1 MNIFS
6 TISLFAAVIYMY
18 IGIYVLQANFR
29 STLNR
34 FFLLLCFSFSIWSF
48 AYSFFIIAPD
58 KTAAWTW
65 YRIASI
71 GWITTPAGLLL
82 FSLQLVERG
91 RLLKK
96 PWFYPAILLP
106 CAALLIRSLTGS
118 FLTRDFYLSRYGWK
132 EILVVDEWTLAY
144 DIIYLLYVGVSF
156 FLIYRWGR
164 LSNHPIK
171 WRQANLIVWPG
182 IITAVLASTADQ
194 ILPYFPFY
202 QIPGMAQFILLI
214 WIFAIWYAIA
224 KFKLMTISIVT
235 AAGEI
240 MTAMFEGVILLDGES
255 RIHSVNRAAAQIL
268 GWSEKNLKS
277 KPITEILSRSPF
289 LDKTQ
294 IQQLLKDGPVRN
306 FEFPQQSVS
315 GKISTISL
323 SASQVRD
330 QYGQPIGA
338 VLIIRDISGV
348 KHAEE
353 ELRFMATHDPLTKI
367 PNRLLFNDRVNQAL
381 SRARRYGHSVAMC
394 LIDMDHFKEIN
405 DTFGHDIGDG
415 VLQGTAQA
423 VKKCIR
429 ESDTVARLGG
439 DEFALVLTDLKDS
452 GEAVIVADRLLKSL
466 SKPIAVGTHQIRTT
480 FSIGIGIY
488 PAAGNNLEELM
499 KNADQALYYAKAQ
512 GRNNYQVYVPLLGK
526 SDGEQ
531 SPFEEDI
538 RQAVKQNAFEL
549 HYQPIYDLKTRH
561 LSGIEALLRWRH
573 PKLGLIPPMDFIPLA
588 ERMGLMTAIGEWV
601 LRKACRQ
608 IKIWQDRGL
617 AGIPVAVNISVEQ
630 FDPSKLVA
638 LIKDNLEETG
648 LRPDLVAIEITE
660 STAIRD
666 INKSIDTINRLRNL
680 GVCIIVD
687 DFGAG
692 YSSLSW
698 LKDLQVNAIK
708 IDNFFIQNI
717 ADDYHYAA
725 IVKAIIAFAHG
736 LNIQVIAEGVETQ
749 TQLDFLSAEK
759 LGNEITHQCD
769 QAQGYIFSQPVSA
782 DEIEKLFIAP
792 KSE

>member
-1 MNIFS
+1 MEKERSAAKLDRLTGVLNAFAFGQATE
-6 TISLFAAVIYMY
+6 TIL
-18 IGIYVLQANFR
+18 R
-29 STLNR
+29 
-34 FFLLLCFSFSIWSF
+34 
-48 AYSFFIIAPD
+48 
-58 KTAAWTW
+58 TAA
-65 YRIASI
+65 
-71 GWITTPAGLLL
+71 
-82 FSLQLVERG
+82 
-91 RLLKK
+91 
-96 PWFYPAILLP
+96 
-106 CAALLIRSLTGS
+106 
-118 FLTRDFYLSRYGWK
+118 
-132 EILVVDEWTLAY
+132 
-144 DIIYLLYVGVSF
+144 
-156 FLIYRWGR
+156 
-164 LSNHPIK
+164 
-171 WRQANLIVWPG
+171 
-182 IITAVLASTADQ
+182 
-194 ILPYFPFY
+194 
-202 QIPGMAQFILLI
+202 
-214 WIFAIWYAIA
+214 
-224 KFKLMTISIVT
+224 
-235 AAGEI
+235 
-240 MTAMFEGVILLDGES
+240 
-255 RIHSVNRAAAQIL
+255 
-268 GWSEKNLKS
+268 
-277 KPITEILSRSPF
+277 
-289 LDKTQ
+289 
-294 IQQLLKDGPVRN
+294 
-306 FEFPQQSVS
+306 
-315 GKISTISL
+315 
-323 SASQVRD
+323 
-330 QYGQPIGA
+330 
-338 VLIIRDISGV
+338 
-348 KHAEE
+348 
-353 ELRFMATHDPLTKI
+353 
-367 PNRLLFNDRVNQAL
+367 
-381 SRARRYGHSVAMC
+381 RYGHPTALGYIDLDNFKSV
-394 LIDMDHFKEIN
+394 N
-405 DTFGHDIGDG
+405 DTFGHAEGDH
-415 VLQGTAQA
+415 VL
-423 VKKCIR
+423 KM
-429 ESDTVARLGG
+429 VASVLLRSVRSTDLLSRLGG
-439 DEFALVLTDLKDS
+439 DEFALILTDLKDS

-499 KNADQALYYAKAQ
+499 KNADQALYYAKTQ

-526 SDGEQ
+526 TDGEQ

-549 HYQPIYDLKTRH
+549 HYQPIYDFKTRH

-725 IVKAIIAFAHG
+725 IVKAIIALAHG

-759 LGNEITHQCD
+759 PGNEITHQCD